1 MPSDKEPWDIAPN
14 SFVATASVVWNGTI
28 EQQETIK
35 RMRENGTHVTV
46 WGAPDWYV
54 IGMVQ
59 GDDDNA
65 A

>member
-1 MPSDKEPWDIAPN
+1 MQYDDNPLPM
-14 SFVATASVVWNGTI
+14 TASVIWNGTI
-28 EQQETIK
+28 EQQEAIK
-35 RMRENGTHVTV
+35 RMRERGTHVTV

-54 IGMVQ
+54 LGMVQ